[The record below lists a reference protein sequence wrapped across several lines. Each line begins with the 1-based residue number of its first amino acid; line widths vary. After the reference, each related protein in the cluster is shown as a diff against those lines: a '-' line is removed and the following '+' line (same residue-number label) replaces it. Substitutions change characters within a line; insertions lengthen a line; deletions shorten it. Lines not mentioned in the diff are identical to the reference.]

1 MEIVVVEKEDNYL
14 REVAQL
20 SRVMLSIFSISDI
33 LGSTEG

>member
-20 SRVMLSIFSISDI
+20 SRVMLTIFSISDI